1 MSLLTGVE
9 LSLLLRQHLHLFCTK
24 GILSLPK
31 GIFTAVP
38 LSLLLNNLS
47 IDGDVEK
54 EQENEWEDA
63 MDEEIEVDEIYF
75 DIKVVESE
83 GCWCNLL
90 NL

>member
-1 MSLLTGVE
+1 MSLG
-9 LSLLLRQHLHLFCTK
+9 K
-24 GILSLPK
+24 GNS
-31 GIFTAVP
+31 TVVP
-38 LSLLLNNLS
+38 LSILLTNLS
-47 IDGDVEK
+47 IDGHVEDD
-54 EQENEWEDA
+54 QENEWEDA